1 MLFVHN
7 NILESHL
14 LGDGLHL
21 NSNGTTFLAGNF
33 KSKIRRL

>member
-21 NSNGTTFLAGNF
+21 NSNRTTFLAGNF